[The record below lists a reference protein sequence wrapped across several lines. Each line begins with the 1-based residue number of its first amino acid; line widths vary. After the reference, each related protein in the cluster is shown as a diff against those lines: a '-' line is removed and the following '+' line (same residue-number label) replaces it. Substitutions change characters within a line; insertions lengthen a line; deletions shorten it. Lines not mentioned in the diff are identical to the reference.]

1 MYRKRLDFYDSC
13 CYFQKL
19 KITQLLTLTHYYYNM
34 KGTSSYQH
42 WQPNYSQHNFGDL
55 NSYDFY
61 FLFFVVV
68 GKVYARFLRCLGAI
82 YVSQLCSD
90 TAALKLL
97 VFGNIILCVSLV
109 NATMCLYLF
118 GEPNVQNLFLP
129 KFCPKLKYPF

>member
-68 GKVYARFLRCLGAI
+68 GNVYARFLRCLGAI
-82 YVSQLCSD
+82 YVSQLCSN
-90 TAALKLL
+90 TAALCT
-97 VFGNIILCVSLV
+97 VF
-109 NATMCLYLF
+109 F
-118 GEPNVQNLFLP
+118 FP
-129 KFCPKLKYPF
+129 LK